1 MTSNLLSLFVEEEPK
16 ALRMIAY
23 EFYWV
28 DKRGESHFFAI
39 LPERRK
45 NPKRITEESIMKWG
59 KMVLGGNRLSQNLY
73 FIKVEVAPSSK
84 KY

>member
-1 MTSNLLSLFVEEEPK
+1 MPQNLPRLAVKGKTEHSS
-16 ALRMIAY
+16 MIAY

-45 NPKRITEESIMKWG
+45 NPERITEGSIMKWG
-59 KMVLGGNRLSQNLY
+59 KMIFGGSRLLRNLY
-73 FIKVEVAPSSK
+73 FVKVEVPPN
-84 KY
+84 

>member
-1 MTSNLLSLFVEEEPK
+1 MSPNLLLSAAKERLEASP
-16 ALRMIAY
+16 MIAY

-45 NPKRITEESIMKWG
+45 NPERISEKSIMRWG
-59 KMVLGGNRLSQNLY
+59 KMVLGGGGPLRNLY
-73 FIKVEVAPSSK
+73 FVKVEIPEN
-84 KY
+84 